1 MDLLTGMKLFVR
13 VTETGGFSA
22 VARESGSTQPTVSRT
37 VAALEAHLGVRLL
50 NRSSRAVTLTD
61 DGRAFYAQA
70 MRALEA
76 ISGAEACVGR
86 RHGQPTGLLR
96 LGTPVAFGRLHVA
109 PRMPAFIARYS
120 EVEVELSMNDAFV
133 DLVGEGLD
141 VVVRVGL
148 LEDPSLIARRIGI
161 TRRVTV
167 ASADYLKI
175 HGVPMTPADLER
187 HECVVYTR
195 LATGNRWHF
204 DGPDGPITV
213 AVRGRFRA
221 DNSEAVREAVISGA
235 GIAVI
240 PVWMFTD
247 EIVTGRVR
255 IILETFEPRALPI
268 HAVYPSRRQVSAK
281 VRAMID
287 FLETA
292 FAASPLLSG
301 ESNPA
306 AAETSGA

>member
-1 MDLLTGMKLFVR
+1 MDLIAGMKLFVR
-13 VTETGGFSA
+13 VAETGGFSS
-22 VARESGSTQPTVSRT
+22 VARETSSSQPTVSRI

-70 MRALEA
+70 TRALGA
-76 ISGAEACVGR
+76 IAEAEASVGR

-109 PRMPAFIARYS
+109 PRIPAFLALYPDLEID
-120 EVEVELSMNDAFV
+120 LSMTDAFV

-141 VVVRVGL
+141 LVVRVGM
-148 LEDPSLIARRIGI
+148 LEDPSLIARRIGL

-167 ASADYLKI
+167 ASSDYLARR
-175 HGVPMTPADLER
+175 GVPQSPADLR
-187 HECVVYTR
+187 DHDCVVYTR

-204 DGPDGPITV
+204 AGLDGPVT
-213 AVRGRFRA
+213 VRGRFRA
-221 DNSEAVREAVISGA
+221 DNSEAVREAVIAGA

-247 EIVTGRVR
+247 EITTGRVR
-255 IILETFEPRALPI
+255 IILAEYEPSALPI

-287 FLETA
+287 FLDRA
-292 FAASPLLSG
+292 FAADPLLSG
-301 ESNPA
+301 GGVA
-306 AAETSGA
+306 